1 VSDLEMNPTRWL
13 RRFVRLLS
21 LVVVLAATEGI
32 AAALP
37 AHAAPTSPLACH
49 ALMSNA
55 HPTDYSTTDVLVTT
69 VGGAAVTTVAH
80 YASTTTAHHATASA
94 AGKAVIAYKISR
106 ATPGFRVV
114 VSVKVQK
121 GARSGSCV
129 TSFTPQK

>member
-1 VSDLEMNPTRWL
+1 MNATRWL
-13 RRFVRLLS
+13 DRFICLFP
-21 LVVVLAATEGI
+21 LVALLAATDG
-32 AAALP
+32 ALAALP
-37 AHAAPTSPLACH
+37 AHAAPTSSLACH
-49 ALMSNA
+49 ASMSNA
-55 HPTDYSTTDVLVTT
+55 HPTDYSTTDVLVST

-80 YASTTTAHHATASA
+80 YASTTTARHATASA

-121 GARSGSCV
+121 GGRSGSCS